1 MGLKPEFR
9 VVAND
14 NDITAAIVDRLS
26 TLELT
31 DETGLTSDTVTIVLA
46 DTDPARPIKKPPT
59 GAELDVFMGY
69 DGNVRHM
76 GLFVVDEIGIEGW
89 PLTLS
94 IRGRAS
100 PYDGTP
106 KGKTDFQTQKSRSW
120 PDGTTIGAMV
130 SKMAKEHGMEA
141 AVSSE
146 LASVQLPHIDQT
158 AESDISFLARIARRY
173 DAIAKPAGG
182 KLIFAKRGDSKSA
195 SGLDLPSVTL
205 TPGDVS
211 RFEYSECMR
220 ESPGTVVAFWHD
232 KRQAKRHE
240 ITVGKGD
247 PVKRLRFGFKNEA
260 MARAAAE
267 AELARRARAEIRL
280 DIDLPG
286 NELLSS
292 EATVILEGDFPPDV
306 AGEWLA
312 TRVRHRFTK
321 RGFVSSVECERPNS
335 NKDVE
340 EATSTGVEDNE
351 GP

>member
-14 NDITAAIVDRLS
+14 NDITDTIVERLS

-31 DETGLTSDTVTIVLA
+31 DETGLTSDIVTIVLA

-59 GAELDVFMGY
+59 GAELDVFLGY

-76 GLFVVDEIGIEGW
+76 GMFVVDEIGIEGW
-89 PLTLS
+89 PLKMS

-100 PYDGTP
+100 PYEGTP
-106 KGKTDFQTQKSRSW
+106 KGKTDFQTQKTRSW
-120 PDGTTIGAMV
+120 PDNTTIGAMV
-130 SKMAKEHGMEA
+130 SKIAKEHGMEA
-141 AVSSE
+141 AVSPS

-158 AESDISFLARIARRY
+158 AESDISFLSRVARKY

-182 KLIFAKRGDSKSA
+182 KLIFAKRGDSKSV
-195 SGLDLPSVTL
+195 SGLDLPRVTVQ
-205 TPGDVS
+205 PSDVS

-232 KRQAKRHE
+232 RRGAKRHE
-240 ITVGKGD
+240 VTVGKGD

-260 MARAAAE
+260 MAKAAAE
-267 AELARRARAEIRL
+267 AELGRRARGEIKL
-280 DIDLPG
+280 EIDLPG
-286 NELLSS
+286 NELLSA
-292 EATVILEGDFPPDV
+292 EATVILEGGFPPDV

-321 RGFVSSVECERPNS
+321 GGFTSSVECERPNS

-340 EATSTGVEDNE
+340 EATSSGVEESED
-351 GP
+351 P